1 MFEEIMTINPIQ
13 QAEMDAYT
21 AIVNCTTEYFHK
33 EMELLSRG
41 IILEYEIF
49 TESRLPKSKNGK
61 PNILVRMWNAVCRFF
76 RWIGNGIKKLLEK
89 IANLF
94 NIGVTKTPSQICE
107 EMNLGKSSNVQE
119 GFFNKSP
126 KMNANKIADAVR
138 PLIVEMKN
146 DTLVIRL
153 TRGFDMSF
161 QPSPKLPIQP
171 NSIPNLKYGNDGGLK
186 YTIPMISN
194 PDYLTELMKITEDI
208 KSAIDDLNDG
218 KEPQMNFNWENALD
232 ALLTK
237 LEQDRT
243 QEITVPQIR
252 TFDKS
257 FGKFTKIMSEMNELR
272 TPWDYNSEK
281 YNNSKSYSDTIN
293 NLQSTIKVLSTL
305 YEVIPMALNLITNQ
319 IDKFALCI
327 DKRYEKSISQPE
339 IFSEFIF
346 KLLSARIPPKYVAYN
361 AYLVTTDEFNGYEG
375 KYEPKWGQSR
385 CVFFPK
391 NKPDIVY
398 KFPMQMW
405 GQKANKNEAQ
415 VTNLLKAKKIDT
427 HNLIAAVTKTYQNYM
442 LIEQEKCSDV
452 TVVDVSQDLINKFK
466 VLPDHVP
473 ELKKYGFNFEDLSY
487 ANFGRNNSGE
497 IVIRDY
503 GMLGKHIVSD
513 GSQEKRDYENAKDY
527 YEKQR
532 NAFGTRIANIV
543 AKGNMDQNDPN
554 RINTMT
560 QSNLDNRIKYK
571 K

>member
-61 PNILVRMWNAVCRFF
+61 PNILVRMWNAICRFF

-208 KSAIDDLNDG
+208 KSAIDDLNNG

-237 LEQDRT
+237 LVQDRT

-293 NLQSTIKVLSTL
+293 NLQSTIKALSTL

-361 AYLVTTDEFNGYEG
+361 AYLVTTDEFNGYNG

-452 TVVDVSQDLINKFK
+452 TVIDVSQDLINKFK

>member
-1 MFEEIMTINPIQ
+1 
-13 QAEMDAYT
+13 
-21 AIVNCTTEYFHK
+21 
-33 EMELLSRG
+33 
-41 IILEYEIF
+41 
-49 TESRLPKSKNGK
+49 
-61 PNILVRMWNAVCRFF
+61 
-76 RWIGNGIKKLLEK
+76 
-89 IANLF
+89 
-94 NIGVTKTPSQICE
+94 
-107 EMNLGKSSNVQE
+107 
-119 GFFNKSP
+119 
-126 KMNANKIADAVR
+126 
-138 PLIVEMKN
+138 
-146 DTLVIRL
+146 
-153 TRGFDMSF
+153 
-161 QPSPKLPIQP
+161 
-171 NSIPNLKYGNDGGLK
+171 
-186 YTIPMISN
+186 
-194 PDYLTELMKITEDI
+194 
-208 KSAIDDLNDG
+208 
-218 KEPQMNFNWENALD
+218 
-232 ALLTK
+232 
-237 LEQDRT
+237 
-243 QEITVPQIR
+243 
-252 TFDKS
+252 
-257 FGKFTKIMSEMNELR
+257 
-272 TPWDYNSEK
+272 
-281 YNNSKSYSDTIN
+281 
-293 NLQSTIKVLSTL
+293 
-305 YEVIPMALNLITNQ
+305 MALNLITNQ

-361 AYLVTTDEFNGYEG
+361 AYLVTTDEFNGYNG